1 MEYKSIMKKGRP
13 SKEEFA
19 AMIAD
24 KQDNPEIYRDADRR
38 EEANQIPLTQAQKD
52 LVRHIESAVEKTQR
66 KKEEEGEEQDNPTLW
81 EIAKKHNVSY
91 ADAVPIQ
98 EDMRLKRDA
107 LKAACTMAEMR
118 KDRTPLANMK
128 KRAEEAEGELSIMK
142 GIETNRVKE
151 AQARSNQLESEV
163 AALKQQLHVDRA
175 ELQSHLDRIKRENND
190 LFNRVADALEV
201 NESHQ
206 KLNGKLQVRIAELED
221 ENKKMHDTL
230 EKQLEGA
237 RKAGL

>member
-1 MEYKSIMKKGRP
+1 MKKEKTIHEL
-13 SKEEFA
+13 SKEFPNKTYVELEA
-19 AMIAD
+19 
-24 KQDNPEIYRDADRR
+24 YRDADRQ
-38 EEANQIPLTQAQKD
+38 EEAQQIPLS
-52 LVRHIESAVEKTQR
+52 ESQQR
-66 KKEEEGEEQDNPTLW
+66 QEELEPIEGEEQDNPTLW
-81 EIAKKHNVSY
+81 EIATTHKVSY

-107 LKAACTMAEMR
+107 LKAACIIGEMK

-151 AQARSNQLESEV
+151 AQARCN
-163 AALKQQLHVDRA
+163 H
-175 ELQSHLDRIKRENND
+175 LQNELDRVKKENND
-190 LFNRVADALEV
+190 LFNRIADALEV

-206 KLNGKLQVRIAELED
+206 KVNGKLQERLTELEE
-221 ENKKMHDTL
+221 ENKKMHDAINNKL
-230 EKQLEGA
+230 NDA

>member
-1 MEYKSIMKKGRP
+1 MKKERP
-13 SKEEFA
+13 DVETFA
-19 AMIAD
+19 AKIAD
-24 KQDNPEIYRDADRR
+24 KQDNPSIHELAKEFPEKTYKELESYRNADRH
-38 EEANQIPLTQAQKD
+38 EEANQVPLTEAQKN
-52 LVRHIESAVEKTQR
+52 LVDHIEAAVEKNKARHPAPLTESQE
-66 KKEEEGEEQDNPTLW
+66 KQKELEPIEGEEQDNPTLW
-81 EIAKKHNVSY
+81 EIAKEHNVSY

-151 AQARSNQLESEV
+151 AQD
-163 AALKQQLHVDRA
+163 ALA
-175 ELQSHLDRIKRENND
+175 N
-190 LFNRVADALEV
+190 ALEV

-206 KLNGKLQVRIAELED
+206 RLNGKLQVRIAELED

-230 EKQLEGA
+230 DKRLEGA